1 MPDAV
6 PPGPPASDPSPAA
19 PLLSTLGWSVRMVL
33 AIAALGV
40 LAWAWRTSEMDPGVL
55 VTNAT
60 KAREYVFGRELDA
73 GERERL
79 EARAQRTA
87 RLGLL
92 STAEEQERA
101 ERGLSPSAPAPDGLS
116 EAVVRRADRLRAE
129 MGEEAWLGTVE
140 RTLGRMVRDA
150 RGGYFPPTT
159 NPEKV
164 RGYLDALLET
174 LAIAI
179 WGTLLAAVTALPAS
193 LLGSARS
200 LAILLPGDHAAHR
213 IARRLLAFLGR
224 RVFDICRGFNEFV
237 LALILV
243 AVIGLGPF
251 AGVLALAVHTF
262 GVLGK
267 VFADAIEAVRTGEIE
282 GVTATGASPP
292 QVISYALLPQIMP
305 YVVSQTLLRFE
316 SNVRSASVLGIVG
329 AGGIGFLIDAKLKA
343 YQYQEVATMMILII
357 IVVSLIDFLC
367 GRIMKRFV

>member
-1 MPDAV
+1 MPDAR
-6 PPGPPASDPSPAA
+6 PPDHPGATRSPAA
-19 PLLSTLGWSVRMVL
+19 PRLSTLGWSARMIL
-33 AIAALGV
+33 AVSALGV

-60 KAREYVFGRELDA
+60 KAREYVFGRELDE

-87 RLGLL
+87 LLGLL
-92 STAEEQERA
+92 ATAEEQERGD
-101 ERGLSPSAPAPDGLS
+101 RGLSPSAPAPDDL
-116 EAVVRRADRLRAE
+116 EQAVARRADRLRAE
-129 MGEEAWLGTVE
+129 MGDEAWQRRIDLA
-140 RTLGRMVRDA
+140 RSRMERDA

-159 NPEKV
+159 DPEKMK
-164 RGYLDALLET
+164 GYLDALLET

-179 WGTLLAAVTALPAS
+179 WGTLLAAAAALPSS

-200 LAILLPGDHAAHR
+200 LAIMLPGEHAAHR
-213 IARRLLAFLGR
+213 FTRRLLAFFGR

-237 LALILV
+237 LALILI

-267 VFADAIEAVRTGEIE
+267 VFADAIEAVRPGEVE

-343 YQYQEVATMMILII
+343 YQYREVATMMILII
-357 IVVSLIDFLC
+357 VVVSLIDFLC